1 MKSNGKNIC
10 HALKTIRKQVAEA
23 NGIDYTPAPCHYDG
37 ECNGTCPCCEAE
49 VQYIESQLGGLRL
62 AGKAVKVAGL
72 ALGITMAT
80 GCNFPSG
87 TPPSATD
94 KSATANENSPTN
106 QSNPQPPTDTLI
118 SSPDD
123 DAKPHARRYYVRG
136 NIRRAVKKDMAQ
148 VDTTAVYMADSSG
161 YALPEVS
168 VTGKTAQRRSNIAG
182 GIPCVQRIVRNR
194 NHVYQ
199 NPDIVPRYKKGDEA
213 MQQFIADHIR
223 VTPHMTAASGQV
235 LVRVACV
242 VERNGRLSAMRVV
255 QSADS
260 LYDAEAIRVLKLM
273 PRWKPARVERKRV
286 RSLVVVDVPFISK

>member
-49 VQYIESQLGGLRL
+49 VQYIESQLGRLRL

-123 DAKPHARRYYVRG
+123 DAKPHARRY
-136 NIRRAVKKDMAQ
+136 
-148 VDTTAVYMADSSG
+148 
-161 YALPEVS
+161 
-168 VTGKTAQRRSNIAG
+168 
-182 GIPCVQRIVRNR
+182 
-194 NHVYQ
+194 
-199 NPDIVPRYKKGDEA
+199 
-213 MQQFIADHIR
+213 
-223 VTPHMTAASGQV
+223 
-235 LVRVACV
+235 
-242 VERNGRLSAMRVV
+242 
-255 QSADS
+255 
-260 LYDAEAIRVLKLM
+260 
-273 PRWKPARVERKRV
+273 
-286 RSLVVVDVPFISK
+286 

>member
-1 MKSNGKNIC
+1 
-10 HALKTIRKQVAEA
+10 
-23 NGIDYTPAPCHYDG
+23 
-37 ECNGTCPCCEAE
+37 
-49 VQYIESQLGGLRL
+49 
-62 AGKAVKVAGL
+62 
-72 ALGITMAT
+72 
-80 GCNFPSG
+80 
-87 TPPSATD
+87 
-94 KSATANENSPTN
+94 
-106 QSNPQPPTDTLI
+106 
-118 SSPDD
+118 
-123 DAKPHARRYYVRG
+123 
-136 NIRRAVKKDMAQ
+136 MAQ

-168 VTGKTAQRRSNIAG
+168 VTGKTAQRISNIAG

-260 LYDAEAIRVLKLM
+260 LYDAEAIRVLKQM

-286 RSLVVVDVPFISK
+286 RSLVVIDVPFVLK

>member
-168 VTGKTAQRRSNIAG
+168 VTGKTAQRISTIAG

-213 MQQFIADHIR
+213 MRQFIADHIR